1 MSNQQLEPS
10 SYQKNSAMS
19 LSDIAVLVGFIG
31 IYDLRIQVDEL
42 KVRAWAE
49 SFDSDLPLQDAKQ
62 IVSWH
67 YANFDTAIQPSHIN
81 KEWRRRMS
89 DAREREK
96 SRLMSLEFEE
106 REKQKASPEVIAKW
120 KKEFREYMDRN
131 RVTDAPLETDSG
143 TVAPDA

>member
-1 MSNQQLEPS
+1 MNNQQLEPS

-19 LSDIAVLVGFIG
+19 LSDIAVLVGYIG

-49 SFDSDLPLQDAKQ
+49 SFDSDLPLEEAKR

-81 KEWRRRMS
+81 KEWRRRVM
-89 DAREREK
+89 DGREQEK
-96 SRLMSLEFEE
+96 SRQIDLEFEK
-106 REKQKASPEVIAKW
+106 REKEKASPEVIAKF
-120 KKEFREYMDRN
+120 KEEFRDYMRRN
-131 RVTDAPLETDSG
+131 RGTNAPLEDDKN
-143 TVAPDA
+143 TVAPNP